1 MAQEKVV
8 QLSVTN
14 DRQRQEAREV
24 AYDYYIHL
32 INNGW
37 GLFRILE
44 EHGYESHQPKY
55 IPSIEKEKSGW
66 LTEPYV
72 IDCLAQYILDGY
84 DFLL

>member
-8 QLSVTN
+8 QLSVIN
-14 DRQRQEAREV
+14 DRQRQEAREI

-32 INNGW
+32 IKNGW

-44 EHGYESHQPKY
+44 EHGYESHQPNY
-55 IPSIEKEKSGW
+55 IPSIEKEKSGY

-72 IDCLAQYILDGY
+72 IECLAQYILDGY

>member
-14 DRQRQEAREV
+14 DRQRQEATEI

-55 IPSIEKEKSGW
+55 IQSIEKEKSGW

-72 IDCLAQYILDGY
+72 IDCLAQYILDRY

>member
-14 DRQRQEAREV
+14 DRQRQEAREI
-24 AYDYYIHL
+24 AYDYYIDL

-55 IPSIEKEKSGW
+55 IPTIEKEKSGW

>member
-14 DRQRQEAREV
+14 DRQRQEAREI
-24 AYDYYIHL
+24 AYDYYIYL